1 MAKIRPDDLDKIG
14 DKIKRTMLL
23 REGTGRAKVIVHMGT
38 CGIAA
43 GARTVMKALMDEI
56 ESREINDVLLTISSC
71 AGLCSR
77 EPMVTV
83 ELTGEPAVK
92 YVDLTPEKA
101 KRVFEEHVLGG
112 KIVTEY
118 ALAAGSER
126 TL

>member
-1 MAKIRPDDLDKIG
+1 MPKIQPGALDGIAEKS
-14 DKIKRTMLL
+14 KRTMLL
-23 REGTGRAKVIVHMGT
+23 REGAGRAKVIVHMGT

-43 GARTVMKALMDEI
+43 GARTVMKALMDEV
-56 ESREINDVLLTISSC
+56 ESKDLKDVILTISSC

-83 ELTGEPAVK
+83 ELEGQPAVK
-92 YVDLTPEKA
+92 YVDMTAEKA
-101 KRVFEEHVLGG
+101 KEVLAKHVLGG
-112 KIVTEY
+112 NIVTEY

>member
-1 MAKIRPDDLDKIG
+1 MSKLKPGDLAALAEKS
-14 DKIKRTMLL
+14 KRTMLL
-23 REGTGRAKVIVHMGT
+23 REGAGRAKVIVHMGT

-43 GARTVMKALMDEI
+43 GARKVMKAIMDEA
-56 ESREINDVLLTISSC
+56 EARDVQDVIVTISSC

-83 ELTGEPAVK
+83 ELEGEPAVK
-92 YVDLTPEKA
+92 YVDMTPEKA
-101 KRVFEEHVLGG
+101 KKVFAEHVLGG
-112 KIVTEY
+112 QIVTEY